1 MSEETK
7 SVGTAVY
14 LELERNEGRT
24 VYQLFFTPQGVSK
37 LGKNVPPMIMYRQL
51 TFSRNKTKWAIQSV
65 QLRPVGADVY
75 EDATKALELA
85 DKTVNDHMYL
95 LRQMSTQGYK
105 LRKKVIHVAVTA
117 SDLDEMLA
125 SKTPYKILGRM
136 ERSRKVLGFP
146 LEYVKVGA

>member
-14 LELERNEGRT
+14 LELERNDGK
-24 VYQLFFTPQGVSK
+24 VIYQMFFTPQGVSK
-37 LGKNVPPMIMYRQL
+37 LGKNVPPMLMFRQL
-51 TFSRNKTKWAIQSV
+51 TVARNKTKWTINSV

-85 DKTVNDHMYL
+85 DKTINDHMYT
-95 LRQMSTQGYK
+95 LRQLSTQGYK
-105 LRKKVIHVAVTA
+105 LRKKAIHVAITP
-117 SDLDEMLA
+117 SDFDEMLA

-146 LEYVKVGA
+146 VEYVKVGV